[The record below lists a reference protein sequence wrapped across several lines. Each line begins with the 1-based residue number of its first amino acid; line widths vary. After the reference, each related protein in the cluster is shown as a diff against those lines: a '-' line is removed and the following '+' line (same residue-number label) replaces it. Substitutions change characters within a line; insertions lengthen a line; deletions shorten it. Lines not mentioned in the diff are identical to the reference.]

1 MKEKSGLSPK
11 EVIEDIAEAKDTE
24 FTIAGKAS
32 RRAWESLKD
41 KETSIGKVS
50 NFIDKF
56 KVKDGVFNGL
66 KEKAM
71 QIRSKSGLSEEE
83 INNTIEEIKRLYAIH
98 GHRVYESIIGAAED
112 VIESDKSF
120 RDTVKSVMESIL
132 TKSGELDRQCDKLS
146 ITTPGEKYPARD
158 WDLYNLC
165 TGPFYLLRDFQIE
178 ALSNIIDIAREYYPD

>member
-83 INNTIEEIKRLYAIH
+83 INNTIERSS
-98 GHRVYESIIGAAED
+98 V
-112 VIESDKSF
+112 F
-120 RDTVKSVMESIL
+120 TPFTDT
-132 TKSGELDRQCDKLS
+132 
-146 ITTPGEKYPARD
+146 
-158 WDLYNLC
+158 
-165 TGPFYLLRDFQIE
+165 
-178 ALSNIIDIAREYYPD
+178 EYMRAS